1 MARSGFDDSFVFIL
15 NLYSPF
21 VLVILHTSFIPWR
34 PPFDISIKHRLKY
47 LQTYNS
53 KESFVKHVLSQ
64 HEVAVQG
71 FFLKMFLLNVQD
83 FDERSQL
90 SLMLFFYKKNSS
102 ISFMELVENW

>member
-1 MARSGFDDSFVFIL
+1 MARSGFDDSYVFIL

-21 VLVILHTSFIPWR
+21 VLVILHTSFILWR
-34 PPFDISIKHRLKY
+34 PPFDISIKHILKY

-53 KESFVKHVLSQ
+53 KESFVKHVLYQ

-71 FFLKMFLLNVQD
+71 FFLKFFLLNVQD

-90 SLMLFFYKKNSS
+90 SLIFF
-102 ISFMELVENW
+102 F